1 MNENVDKQIVLVADD
16 MPENIHQLL
25 ATLSSDYKVIV
36 AKNGERALQLANTAP
51 MPDII
56 LLDIMMPEIS
66 GYEVCSRLKANNATK
81 DIPVI
86 FITGMSGENDERKGL
101 ELGAVD
107 YITKPFDPA
116 LIQARVRNHLAL
128 RAYQNHLE
136 YLVQLELKERLLA
149 EERTRQSEEKY
160 KTLFEDAQD
169 IVFIST
175 PEGDLLDINPAGI
188 KILGYSSKEEVL
200 SLNIQNDIYYNPN
213 DRGQLRTALK
223 KFGSVKDFP
232 IDFKHREGQRLS
244 CLVTATTV
252 WTDGMI
258 TEFRGIVRDI
268 SQQKLMEDQ
277 LNKARQMETIGKL
290 AGGFAHEVRNPL
302 NAILSITEALFK
314 EKEIGENPELKPYIQ
329 HIRTQVNRL
338 SHLMTDLLD
347 LGKPISP
354 SSLTIVPLAKLCE
367 ECIGVWKS
375 TGISGNYVVRFA
387 KETKGST
394 LVAAATGRLE
404 QILLNLLDNAAQ
416 NSVAGS
422 EIKISIADASENMV
436 KICITDSGPGISP
449 DKMDRIFEPFYTSRK
464 GGTGLGLALVRHFA
478 ESMKGTV
485 SVCNNDPPP
494 GCAFEVMLPLAVENV
509 RI

>member
-1 MNENVDKQIVLVADD
+1 MNNNSDKQIVLVVDD
-16 MPENIHQLL
+16 KPENIHLL
-25 ATLSSDYKVIV
+25 LETLSWDYKVIV
-36 AKNGERALQLANTAP
+36 ARNGERALHLAHTAP

-56 LLDIMMPEIS
+56 LLDVMMPAMS
-66 GYEVCSRLKANNATK
+66 GYEVCSRLKADNATK

-86 FITGMSGENDERKGL
+86 FITGMSGEEDERKGL

-107 YITKPFDPA
+107 YIAKPFNAA
-116 LIQARVRNHLAL
+116 LIMARVRNHLAL
-128 RAYQNHLE
+128 RAYHNHLE
-136 YLVQLELKERLLA
+136 YLVELELRERLLA
-149 EERTRQSEEKY
+149 EERSRQSEEKY
-160 KTLFEDAQD
+160 KALFEDAQD

-175 PEGDLLDINPAGI
+175 PAGKLLDINPAGI

-200 SLNIQNDIYYNPN
+200 SLSIENNIYYNPD
-213 DRGQLRTALK
+213 DRRQLCTTLE

-232 IDFKHREGQRLS
+232 IDFKHRKGPRLS
-244 CLVTATTV
+244 CLVTATV

-268 SQQKLMEDQ
+268 TQQKLMEDQ

-314 EKEIGENPELKPYIQ
+314 EKEVGDNPELQPYIH
-329 HIRTQVNRL
+329 HIRTQINRL
-338 SHLMTDLLD
+338 SQLMKDLLD

-367 ECIGVWKS
+367 ESIAVWKS
-375 TGISGNYVVRFA
+375 AGISGNYVVRFV
-387 KETKGST
+387 KETKGSP
-394 LVAAATGRLE
+394 LVTAAAGRLE

-416 NSVAGS
+416 HSVAGS
-422 EIKISIADASENMV
+422 EIKVSITDASENMV

-449 DKMDRIFEPFYTSRK
+449 DKMDQIFEPFYTSRK
-464 GGTGLGLALVRHFA
+464 GGTGLGLTLVRHFA
-478 ESMKGTV
+478 ENMKGTV
-485 SVCNNDPPP
+485 SVYNNDPLP
-494 GCAFEVMLPLAVENV
+494 GCTFEVILLLAEENV
-509 RI
+509 TK